1 MRTSLLAAA
10 AAAAALPLLLLP
22 PLAATAAETT
32 TGSARATAP
41 ETLVIAGT
49 RFRLAEVRV
58 PDGSCEGVPCA
69 QAAQARLAE
78 LAAAGPMT
86 CSREARLGHG
96 VYRSR
101 CRLADGRDVAGILTG
116 EGLLQVAAP

>member
-1 MRTSLLAAA
+1 MRTYLLAAA
-10 AAAAALPLLLLP
+10 LLLLP
-22 PLAATAAETT
+22 PQAATVAAETT
-32 TGSARATAP
+32 TGPARATAP

-58 PDGSCEGVPCA
+58 PDGSCGGVPCA
-69 QAAQARLAE
+69 DAARARLAE
-78 LAAAGPMT
+78 LAAAGGPVT

-116 EGLLQVAAP
+116 EGLLQVAAAP